1 MPHLKGGDTLP
12 ARLYRR
18 RSVSD
23 DRAVPANRSL
33 APPETEA
40 MSSTNPALS
49 RRDLLAAASV
59 AAGAA
64 ALSKV
69 GYAEDAKSSTASAQG
84 ADVRAG
90 RLKQSVCKWCFP
102 KMSVEELAVA
112 GKDIGLVAIDLLGPN
127 DFETVKKHGLV
138 CSMVNS
144 HPLSD
149 GLCDPKYWDMAL
161 EKINEAIEATAK
173 EGWRNVICFSGN
185 ARGIDRKTGMKNCA
199 EALKKIVP
207 VAEKANVIL
216 NMELLNSRVNH
227 PDYMCDRSDWGVE
240 LCKMVGSD
248 HFKLLYDIYHMQIME
263 GDLIRTI
270 QRDHQFFGHYH
281 TAGNPD
287 RHELDETQELFYPPI
302 AKAIADSGFDGFFAH
317 EFIPTRDPLASLT
330 AAARQCA
337 V

>member
-1 MPHLKGGDTLP
+1 
-12 ARLYRR
+12 
-18 RSVSD
+18 
-23 DRAVPANRSL
+23 
-33 APPETEA
+33 

-64 ALSKV
+64 AFSKV
-69 GYAEDAKSSTASAQG
+69 GFADDAKTNPASAQG
-84 ADVRAG
+84 ADVRSG
-90 RLKQSVCKWCFP
+90 RLKQSVCKWCF
-102 KMSVEELAVA
+102 KDMSVDELAVA
-112 GKDIGLVAIDLLGPN
+112 GKEMGLVAIDLLGPN
-127 DFETVKKHGLV
+127 DFEAVKKHGLV
-138 CSMVNS
+138 CSMVTS

-185 ARGIDRKTGMKNCA
+185 ARGIDRQTGMKNCA
-199 EALKKIVP
+199 EALKKITP

-248 HFKLLYDIYHMQIME
+248 NFKLLYDIYHMQIME
-263 GDLIRTI
+263 GDIIRTI
-270 QRDHQFFGHYH
+270 QRDHQYFGHYH
-281 TAGNPD
+281 TAGNPG

-302 AKAIADSGFDGFFAH
+302 AKAIADTGFDGFFAH
-317 EFIPTRDPLASLT
+317 EFIPTKDPLAGLT
-330 AAARQCA
+330 AAAQQC
-337 V
+337 VV